1 MKHLL
6 RVAEFYKI
14 DLLWFVEQK
23 MRYNE
28 SIPMLNGNKY

>member
-6 RVAEFYKI
+6 RVAEFYNI
-14 DLLWFVEQK
+14 DLFWHIEQK

-28 SIPMLNGNKY
+28 SRPMLNGNKY